1 MGWVSW
7 FLQWTLGPSIDKLVG
22 MEKKQWFYFERG
34 KLLVTCTLFKILCL
48 SKVSC

>member
-22 MEKKQWFYFERG
+22 MEKNNGF
-34 KLLVTCTLFKILCL
+34 IL
-48 SKVSC
+48 KEENY